1 MARCPYRALH
11 LCHQDA
17 SKKEVDRGT
26 QPPSLCLQTNI
37 YEKFM
42 VIRVKKKGLM
52 VYFYRTGRIFTPD
65 RQGTGKNQLSV
76 EGVGAP
82 IRKTS
87 YNFCVFAHLFVP
99 LCITI
104 KPFNMS
110 KKQNTDSTEQ
120 PRMVKS
126 HDIHIDAEYAEWIA
140 ELKHRYRSG
149 RTVDSRHHP
158 GRTRQEYHHHRKRVL
173 SVAQKLK
180 KNV

>member
-42 VIRVKKKGLM
+42 VIRVKKKGLK
-52 VYFYRTGRIFTPD
+52 VYFNRTGRIFTPD

-87 YNFCVFAHLFVP
+87 YNFCVFAHFFVP

-120 PRMVKS
+120 PRMVNS
-126 HDIHIDAEYAEWIA
+126 RDIHIDAEYAEWIA
-140 ELKHRYRSG
+140 ELKYRYRSG

-158 GRTRQEYHHHRKRVL
+158 GRIRQECHHH
-173 SVAQKLK
+173 
-180 KNV
+180 